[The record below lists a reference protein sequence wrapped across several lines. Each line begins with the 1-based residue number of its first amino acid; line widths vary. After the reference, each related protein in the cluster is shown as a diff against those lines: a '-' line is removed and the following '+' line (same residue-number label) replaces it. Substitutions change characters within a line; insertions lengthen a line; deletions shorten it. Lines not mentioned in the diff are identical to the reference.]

1 MRFWSCSNPECD
13 YIESRLLFSN
23 LHKLPVPFDEAL
35 TFLEN
40 ERNEALKSIAIIGRG
55 HIISTRW
62 SKDNSTIVAMI
73 RVESRP
79 KYKGLQLRPYD
90 AVYFGGTLGVVVEH
104 SGNRLSLMF
113 DASKNLPK
121 EGQ

>member
-40 ERNEALKSIAIIGRG
+40 ERNEALKNVVVIGNGLLMDARRSRDG
-55 HIISTRW
+55 A
-62 SKDNSTIVAMI
+62 TIVATVSV
-73 RVESRP
+73 RLEPRYEDVR
-79 KYKGLQLRPYD
+79 LRPYD
-90 AVYFGGTLGVVVEH
+90 SVYFGKALGVVVEH
-104 SGNRLSLMF
+104 RGRCYRSCSTPQRSCRRRGS
-113 DASKNLPK
+113 
-121 EGQ
+121 